1 MVEIDILKNDLV
13 DSCTL
18 LNSRDDPILN
28 DVQLDKCREALLG
41 NSNNKDEVELK
52 IFGEDRD
59 TKIKEYYSYLKLLLD
74 DIVKPNSQI
83 SGEISDYIESDSN
96 INMNNVVSINKQLD
110 AALIYKHKNKESS
123 QYNTLLDYYTK
134 IDNNRNKDKDK
145 QLSINTLSEVERI
158 ELNKLVNSSYNV
170 RLIILI
176 NFIIIFVIILIIYI
190 KF

>member
-1 MVEIDILKNDLV
+1 MVEIDSVKNTLV
-13 DSCTL
+13 DSCSL

-28 DVQLDKCREALLG
+28 DVQLNKCREALLG

-59 TKIKEYYSYLKLLLD
+59 TKIKEYYSYLKSLLD
-74 DIVKPNSQI
+74 F
-83 SGEISDYIESDSN
+83 IESTSTDANRKKIMTFVDS
-96 INMNNVVSINKQLD
+96 IKKQLD
-110 AALIYKHKNKESS
+110 ASLINRHKNKESS

-145 QLSINTLSEVERI
+145 QLSINTFSEVERI

>member
-1 MVEIDILKNDLV
+1 MDFIESTSTDANRTKIMKFV
-13 DSCTL
+13 DS
-18 LNSRDDPILN
+18 I
-28 DVQLDKCREALLG
+28 
-41 NSNNKDEVELK
+41 KDEL
-52 IFGEDRD
+52 DR
-59 TKIKEYYSYLKLLLD
+59 L
-74 DIVKPNSQI
+74 
-83 SGEISDYIESDSN
+83 
-96 INMNNVVSINKQLD
+96 
-110 AALIYKHKNKESS
+110 LIYKHKNKESS